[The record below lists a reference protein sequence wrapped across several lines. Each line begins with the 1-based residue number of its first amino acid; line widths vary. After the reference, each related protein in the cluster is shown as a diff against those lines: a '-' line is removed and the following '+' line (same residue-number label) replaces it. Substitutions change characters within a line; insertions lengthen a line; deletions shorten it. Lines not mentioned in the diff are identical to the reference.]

1 MDKLPILKI
10 APEFKDLIRPLRRK
24 EYLQLEENILDE
36 GCRDPIII
44 WNDYIIDGHN
54 RYSICTKYS
63 IPFNT
68 ISKDFAS
75 REEVIVWICKNQL
88 GRRNITEETRK
99 YLIGRQYESE
109 KSSTIKRI
117 YSVKSVFPTI
127 QARRNRRRLYY

>member
-10 APEFKDLIRPLRRK
+10 DPEFKDLIRPLRRK

-36 GCRDPIII
+36 GCRDPIIV

-68 ISKDFAS
+68 VSFGYVKTNSGDEILRKK
-75 REEVIVWICKNQL
+75 RE
-88 GRRNITEETRK
+88 NI
-99 YLIGRQYESE
+99 
-109 KSSTIKRI
+109 
-117 YSVKSVFPTI
+117 
-127 QARRNRRRLYY
+127 